1 MRNLSVFKAV
11 LATSVALVVASS
23 VASAQEGDFTYRW
36 HLFGSGDT
44 DNPGNPGNP
53 GGPGE
58 PGGPENPNP
67 GGPIVSE
74 PEPEDEEPGPGDFDM
89 AAAAT
94 ASTPSFVYH
103 CFQVTSGS
111 GNYAYD
117 AGFSNGVLPSWV
129 RGIDIVPASQVD
141 TPFTGI
147 GQYFVVHPEAEGV
160 TIPETSAC
168 ARVAYDEYP
177 TSGDA
182 LNVMFY
188 GMDFETPTYS
198 GDIYQQMSGWKG
210 FSFTITPDDTEP
222 PITDGLPP
230 VIVGEASIGSG
241 YPENAPSTEFL
252 ENGTNGAIPLS
263 IAVTQWMPHTDG
275 EGITAPNSLYC
286 FNVTGGYGNFIYA
299 FGIDVHSNT
308 NGTTPQWGLAHTDPG
323 IYASGQN
330 SLLPGNTT
338 TSNRNVCVNFWK
350 GGNVDN
356 IDSTFL
362 LQVLDYPTPG
372 TKPGFDG
379 RASMLRASWRNF
391 IQMGPPP
398 CCIVGEPE

>member
-1 MRNLSVFKAV
+1 MRKLMVFKAL
-11 LATSVALVVASS
+11 LAASAALVVASS

-36 HLFGSGDT
+36 HLFGSGGDPEG
-44 DNPGNPGNP
+44 PGP

-58 PGGPENPNP
+58 PGGPGTPGGP
-67 GGPIVSE
+67 GGPIVTN
-74 PEPEDEEPGPGDFDM
+74 PEPEDEDPGPDNFDM
-89 AAAAT
+89 ASAD
-94 ASTPSFVYH
+94 ASTTTKFTYN
-103 CFQVTSGS
+103 CFEVTSGS
-111 GNYAYD
+111 GHYMYD
-117 AGFSNGVLPSWV
+117 FGFSNSVLPSWV
-129 RGIDIVPASQVD
+129 RGVDIVPAAQVQS
-141 TPFTGI
+141 PFTAI
-147 GQYFVVHPEAEGV
+147 GQYFAVYPGEDGSTVAA
-160 TIPETSAC
+160 TSMC
-168 ARVAYDEYP
+168 GRVAYDEYP
-177 TSGDA
+177 TEGDPLFA
-182 LNVMFY
+182 SFW
-188 GMDFETPTYS
+188 GMDMGAATYS
-198 GDIYQQMSGWKG
+198 GDYWDAIVGYKS

-230 VIVGEASIGSG
+230 VIIGEASLGSG

-263 IAVTQWMPHTDG
+263 ITVTTWMPHTDG

-299 FGIDVHSNT
+299 FGIDVQSNVSG
-308 NGTTPQWGLAHTDPG
+308 NTPHWGLAHTDPG

-330 SLLPGNTT
+330 SLLPGNMT
-338 TSNRNVCVNFWK
+338 TSNRNVCVNFWQ

-356 IDSTFL
+356 LDSTFL